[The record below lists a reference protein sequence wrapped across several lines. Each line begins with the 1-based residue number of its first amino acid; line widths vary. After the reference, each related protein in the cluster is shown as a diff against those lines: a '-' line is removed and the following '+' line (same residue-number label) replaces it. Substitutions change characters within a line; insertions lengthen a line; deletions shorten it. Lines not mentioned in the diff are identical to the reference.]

1 MQGLG
6 QVMGEVCVYDE
17 TSGQMITGSFMDY
30 FMPRAD
36 LLPPLEVYDRPIPS
50 PNNPLGVKG
59 VGEAG
64 ATGAVPTVAN
74 ALIDALRPLGVHDL
88 QLPATP
94 ARLWKVIQA
103 NRAG

>member
-1 MQGLG
+1 
-6 QVMGEVCVYDE
+6 
-17 TSGQMITGSFMDY
+17 MDY

-36 LLPPLEVYDRPIPS
+36 LLPPLEVHDRPIPS